1 MECVRQDEGDGGR
14 LWGAM
19 RKQDHVVGGK
29 WRYAPS
35 STPKVTASPPTSV
48 NSPEAFRRTIHA
60 AQSRECHHRRKHLDD
75 RRDGAKKQKCAI
87 ISTLL

>member
-19 RKQDHVVGGK
+19 RKQDHVAGGK

-60 AQSRECHHRRKHLDD
+60 AKAANATTAGS
-75 RRDGAKKQKCAI
+75 
-87 ISTLL
+87 ISTTGATARKSRNVL